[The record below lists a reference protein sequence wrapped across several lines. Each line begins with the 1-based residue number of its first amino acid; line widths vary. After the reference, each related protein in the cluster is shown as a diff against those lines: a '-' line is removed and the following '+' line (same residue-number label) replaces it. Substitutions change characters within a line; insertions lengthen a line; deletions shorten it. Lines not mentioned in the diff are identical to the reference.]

1 MCVWW
6 GQMEVLDKCEQRN
19 AMGRREL
26 VIWILRDRIAMLV
39 SLRELDYECV
49 NAHVRKRRPMLV
61 AL

>member
-1 MCVWW
+1 
-6 GQMEVLDKCEQRN
+6 MEVLDKCEQRN